1 MHILQYRRYR
11 YDHTPDQQALSP
23 ARHQHVMA
31 YLWAVQRYR
40 KSNQAQRTAE
50 YTYTD
55 GLEYALALDS
65 EISRIVNGEV

>member
-40 KSNQAQRTAE
+40 KSNQAFGSGPLNTPTQTA
-50 YTYTD
+50 
-55 GLEYALALDS
+55 LNMPLPL
-65 EISRIVNGEV
+65 ILK